1 MKRVVLRIGCG
12 AVCAALA
19 LTLGCGCALLPPAT
33 GVPGAASS
41 AVSVPTDD
49 SGKPLYDPAVL
60 NDSRLRVL
68 YCDSRSGSSTTILC
82 GSTPL
87 HQSTRSENVSLVED
101 SVTGTADYWL
111 RSWSDPTGRG
121 GRRTALY
128 DKTGTEV
135 MSFEGEQ
142 SATLQNGL
150 LVLQESRLIDGGYV
164 PESGYGTCQVID
176 LATGAALP
184 VPEGAYS
191 CTLCGDKLVF
201 SCYARPE
208 GLDDYD
214 WDTDYQQN
222 RWVVVQEKDGTPVYR
237 AEAASAYRLFYDSD
251 TLSDWVKLDVAT
263 GEETTDQILYNTQTG
278 EQYTGFL
285 QVYPGGL
292 ASFSTSDGRY
302 ELRDMT
308 TEDRGLISTF
318 DEQPSQYFPGYV
330 VTWHSGEGHGY
341 ELYDLE
347 TGAKTPLY
355 DVDATDNT
363 VAVYALDGST
373 ACIPLMAQMLADTTG
388 MDLEEARSSITVS
401 TTAYALENFGLYDTT
416 TRMLVVYEA
425 PDYVKEELQKA
436 NVELEQKP
444 IGVDALVFIV
454 NEDNPVQ
461 ALSQQQLR
469 DIYAGKITNWKD
481 VGGKDQEIVAFQR
494 GEDSGSQTLFKKLL
508 IQGGELMTPP
518 SELAP
523 AAMGEL
529 VDSIADYNNSAN
541 AIGFS
546 VYYYIDQM
554 YSKPGLRL
562 LAVDGVTP
570 SNDTLADGSYPLCND
585 FYAVI
590 HPDAAADSP
599 ERRLYDWLDTDAG
612 QDCIKKS
619 GYVAVGPQTT
629 VTIVD

>member
-12 AVCAALA
+12 AVCTALA

-49 SGKPLYDPAVL
+49 NGKPLYDPAVL

-87 HQSTRSENVSLVED
+87 HQSARSENVSLVED
-101 SVTGTADYWL
+101 SATGTADYWL

-191 CTLCGDKLVF
+191 CTVCGDKLVF

-214 WDTDYQQN
+214 WDTDYRQN
-222 RWVVVQEKDGTPVYR
+222 SWVVVQEKDGTPVYR
-237 AEAASAYRLFYDSD
+237 ADAASAYRLFYDSD
-251 TLSDWVKLDVAT
+251 TLSDWVVLDVTT
-263 GEETTDQILYNTQTG
+263 GEETTDRILYNVLTG
-278 EQYTGFL
+278 EQCTGFL

-308 TEDRGLISTF
+308 TEDRGLIAAF

-330 VTWHSGEGHGY
+330 VTWHSGEDHGY

-347 TGAKTPLY
+347 TGTKTPLY
-355 DVDATDNT
+355 DVNATDNT
-363 VAVYALDGST
+363 VAVYALDGSLRVYST
-373 ACIPLMAQMLADTTG
+373 DNGKLLTDTTVEPVEHQQRVRMSNCG
-388 MDLEEARSSITVS
+388 SGYVWLELQDNDRYE
-401 TTAYALENFGLYDTT
+401 TTAT
-416 TRMLVVYEA
+416 
-425 PDYVKEELQKA
+425 
-436 NVELEQKP
+436 
-444 IGVDALVFIV
+444 
-454 NEDNPVQ
+454 
-461 ALSQQQLR
+461 
-469 DIYAGKITNWKD
+469 
-481 VGGKDQEIVAFQR
+481 
-494 GEDSGSQTLFKKLL
+494 
-508 IQGGELMTPP
+508 
-518 SELAP
+518 
-523 AAMGEL
+523 
-529 VDSIADYNNSAN
+529 
-541 AIGFS
+541 
-546 VYYYIDQM
+546 
-554 YSKPGLRL
+554 
-562 LAVDGVTP
+562 
-570 SNDTLADGSYPLCND
+570 
-585 FYAVI
+585 
-590 HPDAAADSP
+590 
-599 ERRLYDWLDTDAG
+599 RLYGPQGLVSDLTALQGKYSYVNYLTTDPDGRPMFYGSRAAVGSAYGSVCDVLDTDGKVVLQGLSSCTGYYSNSLNALPDHVFAAQRG
-612 QDCIKKS
+612 FYVGWMDTS
-619 GYVAVGPQTT
+619 GNWLYCQSIFSSATADDVPSYGY
-629 VTIVD
+629 

>member
-12 AVCAALA
+12 AVCTALA

-49 SGKPLYDPAVL
+49 NGKPLYDPAVL

-87 HQSTRSENVSLVED
+87 HQSARSENVSLVED
-101 SVTGTADYWL
+101 SATGTADYWL

-191 CTLCGDKLVF
+191 CTVCGDKLVF

-214 WDTDYQQN
+214 WDTDYRQN
-222 RWVVVQEKDGTPVYR
+222 SWVVVQEKDGTPVYR
-237 AEAASAYRLFYDSD
+237 ADAASAYRLFYDSD
-251 TLSDWVKLDVAT
+251 TLSDWVVLDVTT
-263 GEETTDQILYNTQTG
+263 GEETTDRILYNVLTG
-278 EQYTGFL
+278 EQCTGFL

-308 TEDRGLISTF
+308 TEDRGLIAAF

-330 VTWHSGEGHGY
+330 VTWHSGEDHGY

-347 TGAKTPLY
+347 TGTKTPLY
-355 DVDATDNT
+355 DVNATDNT
-363 VAVYALDGST
+363 VAVYALDGSLRVYST
-373 ACIPLMAQMLADTTG
+373 DNGKLLTDTTV
-388 MDLEEARSSITVS
+388 EPVEHQQRV
-401 TTAYALENFGLYDTT
+401 
-416 TRMLVVYEA
+416 RM
-425 PDYVKEELQKA
+425 
-436 NVELEQKP
+436 
-444 IGVDALVFIV
+444 
-454 NEDNPVQ
+454 
-461 ALSQQQLR
+461 
-469 DIYAGKITNWKD
+469 
-481 VGGKDQEIVAFQR
+481 
-494 GEDSGSQTLFKKLL
+494 
-508 IQGGELMTPP
+508 
-518 SELAP
+518 
-523 AAMGEL
+523 
-529 VDSIADYNNSAN
+529 
-541 AIGFS
+541 
-546 VYYYIDQM
+546 
-554 YSKPGLRL
+554 
-562 LAVDGVTP
+562 
-570 SNDTLADGSYPLCND
+570 SNCG
-585 FYAVI
+585 
-590 HPDAAADSP
+590 
-599 ERRLYDWLDTDAG
+599 
-612 QDCIKKS
+612 S
-619 GYVAVGPQTT
+619 GYVWLKLQDNDRYETTATRLYGPQGLVSDLTALQGKYSYVNYLTTDPDGRPMFYGSRSAVGSAYGNVCDVLDADGKVVLQGLASCAGYYSNSLNALPDHVFAAQRGFYVGWMDTSGNWLYCQSIFSSAT
-629 VTIVD
+629 ADDEPSYGY

>member
-60 NDSRLRVL
+60 NDGRLRAL
-68 YCDSRSGSSTTILC
+68 YCSGRSGSSTTILC

-87 HQSTRSENVSLVED
+87 HQSARSENVSLVQD

-135 MSFEGEQ
+135 MTFEGEQ
-142 SATLQNGL
+142 NATLQNGL
-150 LVLQESRLIDGGYV
+150 LVLQESRLVDGGYV

-176 LATGAALP
+176 LSTGAALP

-237 AEAASAYRLFYDSD
+237 ADAASAYRLFYDSD
-251 TLSDWVKLDVAT
+251 TLSDWVELDVAT
-263 GEETTDQILYNTQTG
+263 GEGNTDQILYNVLTG
-278 EQYTGFL
+278 EQCTGFL

-292 ASFSTSDGRY
+292 ASFSTGDGRY

-308 TEDRGLISTF
+308 TEDRGLIATF

-330 VTWHSGEGHGY
+330 ITWHSGEDHGY

-355 DVDATDNT
+355 DVDATDST
-363 VAVYALDGST
+363 IAVYALDGSLRVYSKDNGKLLT
-373 ACIPLMAQMLADTTG
+373 DTTV
-388 MDLEEARSSITVS
+388 EPVEHQQRV
-401 TTAYALENFGLYDTT
+401 
-416 TRMLVVYEA
+416 RM
-425 PDYVKEELQKA
+425 
-436 NVELEQKP
+436 
-444 IGVDALVFIV
+444 
-454 NEDNPVQ
+454 
-461 ALSQQQLR
+461 
-469 DIYAGKITNWKD
+469 
-481 VGGKDQEIVAFQR
+481 
-494 GEDSGSQTLFKKLL
+494 
-508 IQGGELMTPP
+508 
-518 SELAP
+518 
-523 AAMGEL
+523 
-529 VDSIADYNNSAN
+529 
-541 AIGFS
+541 
-546 VYYYIDQM
+546 
-554 YSKPGLRL
+554 
-562 LAVDGVTP
+562 
-570 SNDTLADGSYPLCND
+570 SNCG
-585 FYAVI
+585 
-590 HPDAAADSP
+590 
-599 ERRLYDWLDTDAG
+599 
-612 QDCIKKS
+612 S
-619 GYVAVGPQTT
+619 GYVWLELQDNDRYETTATRLYGPQGLVSDLTALQGKYSYVNYLTT
-629 VTIVD
+629 DPDGRPMFYGSRDAAGSAYGNVCDVLDADGNVVLQGLSSCAGYYTNSLNALPDHVFAAQRGFYVGWMDTSGNWLYCQSIFSSASSCYGPSYCY

>member
-33 GVPGAASS
+33 GVPGAANS

-60 NDSRLRVL
+60 NDSHLRVL

-87 HQSTRSENVSLVED
+87 HQSARSENVSLVED
-101 SVTGTADYWL
+101 SATGTADYWL

-142 SATLQNGL
+142 NATLQNGL
-150 LVLQESRLIDGGYV
+150 LVLQESRLVDDGYV

-191 CTLCGDKLVF
+191 CTVCGDKLVF

-222 RWVVVQEKDGTPVYR
+222 SWVVVQEKDGTPVYR
-237 AEAASAYRLFYDSD
+237 ADAASAYRLFYDSD
-251 TLSDWVKLDVAT
+251 TLSDWVELDVTT
-263 GEETTDQILYNTQTG
+263 GEETTDQILYNVLTG
-278 EQYTGFL
+278 EQCTGFL
-285 QVYPGGL
+285 QVYPSGL
-292 ASFSTSDGRY
+292 ASFSTGDGRY

-308 TEDRGLISTF
+308 TEDRGLIAAF

-330 VTWHSGEGHGY
+330 VTWHSGEDHGY

-347 TGAKTPLY
+347 TGTKTPLY
-355 DVDATDNT
+355 DVNTTDNT
-363 VAVYALDGST
+363 IAVYALDGSLRVYSKDNGKLLT
-373 ACIPLMAQMLADTTG
+373 DTTV
-388 MDLEEARSSITVS
+388 EPVEHQQRV
-401 TTAYALENFGLYDTT
+401 
-416 TRMLVVYEA
+416 RM
-425 PDYVKEELQKA
+425 
-436 NVELEQKP
+436 
-444 IGVDALVFIV
+444 
-454 NEDNPVQ
+454 
-461 ALSQQQLR
+461 
-469 DIYAGKITNWKD
+469 
-481 VGGKDQEIVAFQR
+481 
-494 GEDSGSQTLFKKLL
+494 
-508 IQGGELMTPP
+508 
-518 SELAP
+518 
-523 AAMGEL
+523 
-529 VDSIADYNNSAN
+529 
-541 AIGFS
+541 
-546 VYYYIDQM
+546 
-554 YSKPGLRL
+554 
-562 LAVDGVTP
+562 
-570 SNDTLADGSYPLCND
+570 SNYG
-585 FYAVI
+585 
-590 HPDAAADSP
+590 
-599 ERRLYDWLDTDAG
+599 
-612 QDCIKKS
+612 S
-619 GYVAVGPQTT
+619 GYVWLKLQDNDRYETTATRLYGPQGLVSDLTALQGKYSYVNYLTTDPDGRPMFYGSRSAVGSAYGNVYDVLDADGKVVLQGLASCAGYYSNSLNALPDHVFAAQRGFYVGWMDTSGNWLYCQSIFSSAT
-629 VTIVD
+629 ADDEPSYGY

>member
-60 NDSRLRVL
+60 NDGRLRVL
-68 YCDSRSGSSTTILC
+68 YCDGRSGSSTTILC

-87 HQSTRSENVSLVED
+87 HQAARSENVSLVED
-101 SVTGTADYWL
+101 SATGIADYWL

-142 SATLQNGL
+142 NATLQNGL

-222 RWVVVQEKDGTPVYR
+222 SWVVVQEKDGTPVYR
-237 AEAASAYRLFYDSD
+237 ADAASAHRLFYDSD
-251 TLSDWVKLDVAT
+251 TLSDWVELDVTT
-263 GEETTDQILYNTQTG
+263 GEETTDRILYNVLTG
-278 EQYTGFL
+278 EQCTGFL

-292 ASFSTSDGRY
+292 ASFSTGDGRY

-308 TEDRGLISTF
+308 TEDRGLIAAF

-330 VTWHSGEGHGY
+330 VTWHSGEDHGY

-347 TGAKTPLY
+347 TGTKTPLY
-355 DVDATDNT
+355 DVNATDST
-363 VAVYALDGST
+363 VAVYALDGSLRVYST
-373 ACIPLMAQMLADTTG
+373 DNGKLLTDTTV
-388 MDLEEARSSITVS
+388 EPVEHQQRV
-401 TTAYALENFGLYDTT
+401 
-416 TRMLVVYEA
+416 RM
-425 PDYVKEELQKA
+425 
-436 NVELEQKP
+436 
-444 IGVDALVFIV
+444 
-454 NEDNPVQ
+454 
-461 ALSQQQLR
+461 
-469 DIYAGKITNWKD
+469 
-481 VGGKDQEIVAFQR
+481 
-494 GEDSGSQTLFKKLL
+494 
-508 IQGGELMTPP
+508 
-518 SELAP
+518 
-523 AAMGEL
+523 
-529 VDSIADYNNSAN
+529 
-541 AIGFS
+541 
-546 VYYYIDQM
+546 
-554 YSKPGLRL
+554 
-562 LAVDGVTP
+562 
-570 SNDTLADGSYPLCND
+570 SNCG
-585 FYAVI
+585 
-590 HPDAAADSP
+590 
-599 ERRLYDWLDTDAG
+599 
-612 QDCIKKS
+612 S
-619 GYVAVGPQTT
+619 GYVWLKLQDNDRYETTATRLYGPQGLVSDLTALQGKYSYVNYLTTDPDGRPMFYGSRSAVGSAYGNVYDVLDADGKVVLQGLASCAGYYSNSLNALPDHVFAAQRGFYVGWMDTSGNWLYCQSIFSSAT
-629 VTIVD
+629 ADDEPSYGY

>member
-12 AVCAALA
+12 AVCTALA

-49 SGKPLYDPAVL
+49 NGKPLYDPAVL

-87 HQSTRSENVSLVED
+87 HQSARSENVSLVED
-101 SVTGTADYWL
+101 SATGTANYWL

-222 RWVVVQEKDGTPVYR
+222 SWVVMQEKDGTPVYR
-237 AEAASAYRLFYDSD
+237 ADAASAYRLFYDSD
-251 TLSDWVKLDVAT
+251 TLSDWVVLDVTT
-263 GEETTDQILYNTQTG
+263 GEETTDRILYNVLTG
-278 EQYTGFL
+278 EQCTGFL

-308 TEDRGLISTF
+308 TEDRGLIAAF

-330 VTWHSGEGHGY
+330 VTWHSGEDHGY

-347 TGAKTPLY
+347 TGTKTPLY
-355 DVDATDNT
+355 DVNATDNT
-363 VAVYALDGST
+363 VAVYALDGSLRVYST
-373 ACIPLMAQMLADTTG
+373 DNGKLLTDTTVEPVEHQQRVRMSNCG
-388 MDLEEARSSITVS
+388 NGYVWLKLQDNDRYE
-401 TTAYALENFGLYDTT
+401 TTATRLYGPQGLVSDLTALQGKYSYVNYLTTDPDGRPMFYGSRAAAGSAYGNVCDVLDADGKVVLHGLSSCTGYYSNS
-416 TRMLVVYEA
+416 LNA
-425 PDYVKEELQKA
+425 LPDH
-436 NVELEQKP
+436 
-444 IGVDALVFIV
+444 VF
-454 NEDNPVQ
+454 
-461 ALSQQQLR
+461 A
-469 DIYAGKITNWKD
+469 A
-481 VGGKDQEIVAFQR
+481 QR
-494 GEDSGSQTLFKKLL
+494 GFYVGWMDTSGNWLYCQSIFSSATADDV
-508 IQGGELMTPP
+508 P
-518 SELAP
+518 S
-523 AAMGEL
+523 
-529 VDSIADYNNSAN
+529 Y
-541 AIGFS
+541 
-546 VYYYIDQM
+546 
-554 YSKPGLRL
+554 
-562 LAVDGVTP
+562 
-570 SNDTLADGSYPLCND
+570 
-585 FYAVI
+585 
-590 HPDAAADSP
+590 
-599 ERRLYDWLDTDAG
+599 
-612 QDCIKKS
+612 
-619 GYVAVGPQTT
+619 GY
-629 VTIVD
+629 

>member
-60 NDSRLRVL
+60 NDGRLRVL
-68 YCDSRSGSSTTILC
+68 YCYDRAGSSTTILC

-87 HQSTRSENVSLVED
+87 HQAARSENVSLVED
-101 SVTGTADYWL
+101 SATGIADHWL

-142 SATLQNGL
+142 NATLQNGL

-191 CTLCGDKLVF
+191 CTVCGDKLVF

-222 RWVVVQEKDGTPVYR
+222 SWVVVQEKDGTPVYR
-237 AEAASAYRLFYDSD
+237 ADAASAYRLFYNSD
-251 TLSDWVKLDVAT
+251 TLSDWVELDVAT
-263 GEETTDQILYNTQTG
+263 GEETTDRILYNVLTG
-278 EQYTGFL
+278 EQCTGFL

-292 ASFSTSDGRY
+292 ASFSTGDGRY

-308 TEDRGLISTF
+308 TEDRGLIAAF

-330 VTWHSGEGHGY
+330 VTWHSGEDHGY

-347 TGAKTPLY
+347 TGTKTPLY
-355 DVDATDNT
+355 DVNTTDNT
-363 VAVYALDGST
+363 IAVYALDGSLRVYSKDNGKLLT
-373 ACIPLMAQMLADTTG
+373 DTTV
-388 MDLEEARSSITVS
+388 EPVEHQQRV
-401 TTAYALENFGLYDTT
+401 
-416 TRMLVVYEA
+416 RM
-425 PDYVKEELQKA
+425 
-436 NVELEQKP
+436 
-444 IGVDALVFIV
+444 
-454 NEDNPVQ
+454 
-461 ALSQQQLR
+461 
-469 DIYAGKITNWKD
+469 
-481 VGGKDQEIVAFQR
+481 
-494 GEDSGSQTLFKKLL
+494 
-508 IQGGELMTPP
+508 
-518 SELAP
+518 
-523 AAMGEL
+523 
-529 VDSIADYNNSAN
+529 
-541 AIGFS
+541 
-546 VYYYIDQM
+546 
-554 YSKPGLRL
+554 
-562 LAVDGVTP
+562 
-570 SNDTLADGSYPLCND
+570 SNYG
-585 FYAVI
+585 
-590 HPDAAADSP
+590 
-599 ERRLYDWLDTDAG
+599 
-612 QDCIKKS
+612 S
-619 GYVAVGPQTT
+619 GYVWLKLQDNDRYETTATRLYGPQGLVSDLTALQGKYSYVNYLTTDPDGRPMFYGSRSAVGSAYGNVYDVLDADGKVVLQGLASCAGYYSNSLNALPDHVFAAQRGFYVGWMDTSGNWLYCQSIFSSAT
-629 VTIVD
+629 ADDEPSYGY

>member
-60 NDSRLRVL
+60 NDDRLRVL
-68 YCDSRSGSSTTILC
+68 YCYDRAGSSTTILC

-87 HQSTRSENVSLVED
+87 HQAARSENVSLVED
-101 SVTGTADYWL
+101 SATGIADYWL

-142 SATLQNGL
+142 NATLQNGL
-150 LVLQESRLIDGGYV
+150 LVLQESRLVDGGYV

-201 SCYARPE
+201 SCYVRPE

-222 RWVVVQEKDGTPVYR
+222 SWVVVQEKDGTPVYR
-237 AEAASAYRLFYDSD
+237 ADAASAYRLFYDSD
-251 TLSDWVKLDVAT
+251 TLSDWVELDVAT
-263 GEETTDQILYNTQTG
+263 GEETTDQILYNVLTG
-278 EQYTGFL
+278 EQCTGFL

-292 ASFSTSDGRY
+292 ASFSTGDGRY

-308 TEDRGLISTF
+308 TEDRGLIAAF

-330 VTWHSGEGHGY
+330 VTWHSGEDHGY

-355 DVDATDNT
+355 DVDATDST
-363 VAVYALDGST
+363 IAVYALDGSLRVYSKDNGKLLT
-373 ACIPLMAQMLADTTG
+373 DTTVEPVEHQQRVRMSNCG
-388 MDLEEARSSITVS
+388 SGYVWLELQDNDRYE
-401 TTAYALENFGLYDTT
+401 TTATRLYGPQGLVSDLTALQGKYSYVNYLTTDPDGRPMFYGSRSAVGSAYGNVCDVLDADGKVVLQGLASCAGYYSNS
-416 TRMLVVYEA
+416 LNA
-425 PDYVKEELQKA
+425 LPDH
-436 NVELEQKP
+436 
-444 IGVDALVFIV
+444 VF
-454 NEDNPVQ
+454 
-461 ALSQQQLR
+461 A
-469 DIYAGKITNWKD
+469 A
-481 VGGKDQEIVAFQR
+481 QR
-494 GEDSGSQTLFKKLL
+494 GFYVGWMDTSGNWLYCQ
-508 IQGGELMTPP
+508 
-518 SELAP
+518 
-523 AAMGEL
+523 
-529 VDSIADYNNSAN
+529 SI
-541 AIGFS
+541 FS
-546 VYYYIDQM
+546 
-554 YSKPGLRL
+554 S
-562 LAVDGVTP
+562 
-570 SNDTLADGSYPLCND
+570 
-585 FYAVI
+585 
-590 HPDAAADSP
+590 AAADDEPS
-599 ERRLYDWLDTDAG
+599 Y
-612 QDCIKKS
+612 
-619 GYVAVGPQTT
+619 GY
-629 VTIVD
+629 

>member
-1 MKRVVLRIGCG
+1 M
-12 AVCAALA
+12 
-19 LTLGCGCALLPPAT
+19 
-33 GVPGAASS
+33 PGAASS

-68 YCDSRSGSSTTILC
+68 YCDGRSGSSSTILC

-101 SVTGTADYWL
+101 SATGTADYWL

-150 LVLQESRLIDGGYV
+150 LVLQESRLVDGGYV

-222 RWVVVQEKDGTPVYR
+222 SWVVVQEKDGTTVYR
-237 AEAASAYRLFYDSD
+237 ADAASAYRLFYDSD
-251 TLSDWVKLDVAT
+251 TLSDWVELDIAT

-292 ASFSTSDGRY
+292 ASFSTGNGRY

-330 VTWHSGEGHGY
+330 VTWHSGEDHGY

-363 VAVYALDGST
+363 VAVYALDGSLRVYSKDNGKLLT
-373 ACIPLMAQMLADTTG
+373 DTTVEPVEHQQRVRMSNCG
-388 MDLEEARSSITVS
+388 TGYVWLELQDNDRYE
-401 TTAYALENFGLYDTT
+401 TTATRLYGPQGLVSDLTALQGKYSYVNYLTTDPDGRPMFCGSRAAAGSAYGNVCDVLDADGKVVLQGLASCAGYYSNS
-416 TRMLVVYEA
+416 LNA
-425 PDYVKEELQKA
+425 LPDH
-436 NVELEQKP
+436 
-444 IGVDALVFIV
+444 VF
-454 NEDNPVQ
+454 
-461 ALSQQQLR
+461 A
-469 DIYAGKITNWKD
+469 A
-481 VGGKDQEIVAFQR
+481 QR
-494 GEDSGSQTLFKKLL
+494 GFYVGWMDTSGNWLYCQSIFSSATADD
-508 IQGGELMTPP
+508 EP
-518 SELAP
+518 S
-523 AAMGEL
+523 
-529 VDSIADYNNSAN
+529 Y
-541 AIGFS
+541 
-546 VYYYIDQM
+546 
-554 YSKPGLRL
+554 
-562 LAVDGVTP
+562 
-570 SNDTLADGSYPLCND
+570 
-585 FYAVI
+585 
-590 HPDAAADSP
+590 
-599 ERRLYDWLDTDAG
+599 
-612 QDCIKKS
+612 
-619 GYVAVGPQTT
+619 GY
-629 VTIVD
+629 

>member
-60 NDSRLRVL
+60 NDDRLRVL
-68 YCDSRSGSSTTILC
+68 YCYDRAGSSTTILC

-87 HQSTRSENVSLVED
+87 HQSARSENVSLVED
-101 SVTGTADYWL
+101 SATGTADYWL

-222 RWVVVQEKDGTPVYR
+222 SWVVVQEKDGTPVYR
-237 AEAASAYRLFYDSD
+237 ADAASAHRLFYDSD
-251 TLSDWVKLDVAT
+251 TLSDWVELDVTT
-263 GEETTDQILYNTQTG
+263 GEETTDRILYNVLTG
-278 EQYTGFL
+278 EQCTGFL

-292 ASFSTSDGRY
+292 ASFSTGDGRY

-308 TEDRGLISTF
+308 TEDRGLIAAF

-330 VTWHSGEGHGY
+330 VTWHSGEDHGY

-347 TGAKTPLY
+347 TGTKTPLY
-355 DVDATDNT
+355 DVNTTDNT
-363 VAVYALDGST
+363 IAVYALDGSLRVYSKDNGKLLT
-373 ACIPLMAQMLADTTG
+373 DTTV
-388 MDLEEARSSITVS
+388 EPVEHQQRV
-401 TTAYALENFGLYDTT
+401 
-416 TRMLVVYEA
+416 RM
-425 PDYVKEELQKA
+425 
-436 NVELEQKP
+436 
-444 IGVDALVFIV
+444 
-454 NEDNPVQ
+454 
-461 ALSQQQLR
+461 
-469 DIYAGKITNWKD
+469 
-481 VGGKDQEIVAFQR
+481 
-494 GEDSGSQTLFKKLL
+494 
-508 IQGGELMTPP
+508 
-518 SELAP
+518 
-523 AAMGEL
+523 
-529 VDSIADYNNSAN
+529 
-541 AIGFS
+541 
-546 VYYYIDQM
+546 
-554 YSKPGLRL
+554 
-562 LAVDGVTP
+562 
-570 SNDTLADGSYPLCND
+570 SNCG
-585 FYAVI
+585 
-590 HPDAAADSP
+590 
-599 ERRLYDWLDTDAG
+599 
-612 QDCIKKS
+612 S
-619 GYVAVGPQTT
+619 GYVWLKLQDNDRYETTATRLYGPQGLVSDLTALQGKYSYVNYLTTDPDGRPMFYGSRSAVGSAYGNVCDVLDADGKVVLQGLASCAGYYSNSLNALPDHVFAAQRGFYVGWMDTSGNWLYCQSIFSSAT
-629 VTIVD
+629 ADDEPSYGY

>member
-12 AVCAALA
+12 AVCTALA

-49 SGKPLYDPAVL
+49 SGNPLYDPAVL

-68 YCDSRSGSSTTILC
+68 YCDGRFGSSTTILC

-87 HQSTRSENVSLVED
+87 HQSARSENVSLVED
-101 SVTGTADYWL
+101 SATGTADYWL

-208 GLDDYD
+208 RLDDYD

-222 RWVVVQEKDGTPVYR
+222 SWVVVQEKDGTPVYR

-251 TLSDWVKLDVAT
+251 TLSDWVELDVAT
-263 GEETTDQILYNTQTG
+263 GEETTDQILYNVLTG
-278 EQYTGFL
+278 EQCTGFL

-308 TEDRGLISTF
+308 TEDRGLIATF
-318 DEQPSQYFPGYV
+318 DAQPSQYFPGYV
-330 VTWHSGEGHGY
+330 VTWHSGEDHGY
-341 ELYDLE
+341 DLYDLE

-363 VAVYALDGST
+363 VAVYALDGSLRVYSKDNGKLLT
-373 ACIPLMAQMLADTTG
+373 DTTVEPVEHQQRVRMSNCG
-388 MDLEEARSSITVS
+388 TGYVWLELQDNDRYE
-401 TTAYALENFGLYDTT
+401 TTATRLYGPQGLVSDLTALQGKYSYVNYLTTDPDGRPMFCGSRAAAGSAYGNVYDVLDADGKVVLQGLSSCTGYYSNS
-416 TRMLVVYEA
+416 LNA
-425 PDYVKEELQKA
+425 LPDH
-436 NVELEQKP
+436 
-444 IGVDALVFIV
+444 VF
-454 NEDNPVQ
+454 
-461 ALSQQQLR
+461 A
-469 DIYAGKITNWKD
+469 A
-481 VGGKDQEIVAFQR
+481 QR
-494 GEDSGSQTLFKKLL
+494 GFYVGWMDTSGNWLYCQSIFSSATADDV
-508 IQGGELMTPP
+508 P
-518 SELAP
+518 S
-523 AAMGEL
+523 
-529 VDSIADYNNSAN
+529 YC
-541 AIGFS
+541 
-546 VYYYIDQM
+546 Y
-554 YSKPGLRL
+554 
-562 LAVDGVTP
+562 
-570 SNDTLADGSYPLCND
+570 
-585 FYAVI
+585 
-590 HPDAAADSP
+590 
-599 ERRLYDWLDTDAG
+599 
-612 QDCIKKS
+612 
-619 GYVAVGPQTT
+619 
-629 VTIVD
+629 

>member
-60 NDSRLRVL
+60 NDGRLRVL
-68 YCDSRSGSSTTILC
+68 YCDGRSGSSTTILC

-87 HQSTRSENVSLVED
+87 HQSARSENVSLVED
-101 SVTGTADYWL
+101 SATGTADYWL

-142 SATLQNGL
+142 NATLQNGL
-150 LVLQESRLIDGGYV
+150 LVLLESRLIDGGYV

-222 RWVVVQEKDGTPVYR
+222 SWVVVQEKDGTPVYR
-237 AEAASAYRLFYDSD
+237 ADAASAYRLFYDSD
-251 TLSDWVKLDVAT
+251 TLSDWVELDVTT

-285 QVYPGGL
+285 QVYPSGL
-292 ASFSTSDGRY
+292 ASFSSGNGRY

-308 TEDRGLISTF
+308 TEDRGLIAAF

-330 VTWHSGEGHGY
+330 VTWHSGEDHGY

-355 DVDATDNT
+355 DVNATDNT
-363 VAVYALDGST
+363 IAVYAQDGSLRVYSKDNGKLLT
-373 ACIPLMAQMLADTTG
+373 DTTVEPVEHQQRVRMSNCG
-388 MDLEEARSSITVS
+388 SGYVWLELQDNDRYE
-401 TTAYALENFGLYDTT
+401 TTATRLYGPQGLVSDLTALQGKYSYVDYLTTDPDGRPMFCGSRAAAGSAYGSVYDVLDADGKVVLQGLASCAGYYSNS
-416 TRMLVVYEA
+416 LNA
-425 PDYVKEELQKA
+425 LPDH
-436 NVELEQKP
+436 
-444 IGVDALVFIV
+444 VF
-454 NEDNPVQ
+454 
-461 ALSQQQLR
+461 A
-469 DIYAGKITNWKD
+469 A
-481 VGGKDQEIVAFQR
+481 QR
-494 GEDSGSQTLFKKLL
+494 GFYVGWMDTSGNWLYCQ
-508 IQGGELMTPP
+508 
-518 SELAP
+518 
-523 AAMGEL
+523 
-529 VDSIADYNNSAN
+529 SI
-541 AIGFS
+541 FS
-546 VYYYIDQM
+546 
-554 YSKPGLRL
+554 S
-562 LAVDGVTP
+562 
-570 SNDTLADGSYPLCND
+570 
-585 FYAVI
+585 
-590 HPDAAADSP
+590 AAADDEPS
-599 ERRLYDWLDTDAG
+599 Y
-612 QDCIKKS
+612 
-619 GYVAVGPQTT
+619 GY
-629 VTIVD
+629 

>member
-60 NDSRLRVL
+60 NDGRLRAL

-87 HQSTRSENVSLVED
+87 HQSARSENVSLVQD
-101 SVTGTADYWL
+101 SATGIADYWL

-135 MSFEGEQ
+135 LSFDGEQ

-222 RWVVVQEKDGTPVYR
+222 SWVVVQEKDGTAVYR
-237 AEAASAYRLFYDSD
+237 ADAASAYRLFYDSD
-251 TLSDWVKLDVAT
+251 ILSDWVELDIAT
-263 GEETTDQILYNTQTG
+263 EEETTDRILYNVLTG
-278 EQYTGFL
+278 EQCTGFL
-285 QVYPGGL
+285 QVYQGGL
-292 ASFSTSDGRY
+292 ASFSTGDGRY

-308 TEDRGLISTF
+308 TEDRGLIATF

-330 VTWHSGEGHGY
+330 ITWHSGEDHGY

-347 TGAKTPLY
+347 TGTKTPLY
-355 DVDATDNT
+355 DVDASDSTI
-363 VAVYALDGST
+363 AVYAQDGSLRVYSKDNGKLLT
-373 ACIPLMAQMLADTTG
+373 DTTV
-388 MDLEEARSSITVS
+388 EPVEHQQRV
-401 TTAYALENFGLYDTT
+401 
-416 TRMLVVYEA
+416 RM
-425 PDYVKEELQKA
+425 
-436 NVELEQKP
+436 
-444 IGVDALVFIV
+444 
-454 NEDNPVQ
+454 
-461 ALSQQQLR
+461 
-469 DIYAGKITNWKD
+469 
-481 VGGKDQEIVAFQR
+481 
-494 GEDSGSQTLFKKLL
+494 
-508 IQGGELMTPP
+508 
-518 SELAP
+518 
-523 AAMGEL
+523 
-529 VDSIADYNNSAN
+529 
-541 AIGFS
+541 
-546 VYYYIDQM
+546 
-554 YSKPGLRL
+554 
-562 LAVDGVTP
+562 
-570 SNDTLADGSYPLCND
+570 SNCG
-585 FYAVI
+585 
-590 HPDAAADSP
+590 
-599 ERRLYDWLDTDAG
+599 
-612 QDCIKKS
+612 S
-619 GYVAVGPQTT
+619 GYVWLELQDNDRYETTATRLYGPQGLVSDLTALQGKYSYVDYLTT
-629 VTIVD
+629 DPDGRPMFCGSRAAAGSAYGSVYDVLDADGKVVLQGLASCAGYYSNSLNALPDHVFAAQRGFYVGWMDTSGNWLYCQSIFSSATADDEPSYGY

>member
-12 AVCAALA
+12 AVCTALA

-49 SGKPLYDPAVL
+49 NGKPLYDPAVL

-87 HQSTRSENVSLVED
+87 HQSARSENVSLVED
-101 SVTGTADYWL
+101 SATGTADYWL

-191 CTLCGDKLVF
+191 CTVCGDKLVF

-214 WDTDYQQN
+214 WDTDYRQN
-222 RWVVVQEKDGTPVYR
+222 SWVVVQEKDGTPVYR
-237 AEAASAYRLFYDSD
+237 ADAASAYRLFYDSD
-251 TLSDWVKLDVAT
+251 TLSDWVVLDVTT
-263 GEETTDQILYNTQTG
+263 GEETTDRILYNVLTG
-278 EQYTGFL
+278 EQCTGFL

-308 TEDRGLISTF
+308 TEDRGLIAAF

-330 VTWHSGEGHGY
+330 VTWHSGEDHGY

-347 TGAKTPLY
+347 TGTKTPLY
-355 DVDATDNT
+355 DVNATDNT
-363 VAVYALDGST
+363 IAVYALDGSLRVYSKDNGKLLT
-373 ACIPLMAQMLADTTG
+373 DTTV
-388 MDLEEARSSITVS
+388 EPVEHQQRV
-401 TTAYALENFGLYDTT
+401 
-416 TRMLVVYEA
+416 RM
-425 PDYVKEELQKA
+425 
-436 NVELEQKP
+436 
-444 IGVDALVFIV
+444 
-454 NEDNPVQ
+454 
-461 ALSQQQLR
+461 
-469 DIYAGKITNWKD
+469 
-481 VGGKDQEIVAFQR
+481 
-494 GEDSGSQTLFKKLL
+494 
-508 IQGGELMTPP
+508 
-518 SELAP
+518 
-523 AAMGEL
+523 
-529 VDSIADYNNSAN
+529 
-541 AIGFS
+541 
-546 VYYYIDQM
+546 
-554 YSKPGLRL
+554 
-562 LAVDGVTP
+562 
-570 SNDTLADGSYPLCND
+570 SNYG
-585 FYAVI
+585 
-590 HPDAAADSP
+590 
-599 ERRLYDWLDTDAG
+599 
-612 QDCIKKS
+612 S
-619 GYVAVGPQTT
+619 GYVWLKLQDNDRYETTATRLYGPQGLVSDLTALQGKYSYVNYLTTDPDGRPMFYGSRSAVGSAYGNVYDVLDADGKVVLQGLASCAGYYSNSLNALPDHVFAAQRGFYVGWMDTSGNWLYCQSIFSSAT
-629 VTIVD
+629 ADDEPSYGY

>member
-12 AVCAALA
+12 AVCTALA

-49 SGKPLYDPAVL
+49 NGKPLYDPAVL
-60 NDSRLRVL
+60 NDGRLRVL
-68 YCDSRSGSSTTILC
+68 YYYGRSGSSTTILC

-87 HQSTRSENVSLVED
+87 HQSARSENVSLVED
-101 SVTGTADYWL
+101 SATGTADYWL

-222 RWVVVQEKDGTPVYR
+222 SWVVMQEKDGTPVYR
-237 AEAASAYRLFYDSD
+237 ADAASAYRLFYDSD
-251 TLSDWVKLDVAT
+251 TLSDWVVLDVTT
-263 GEETTDQILYNTQTG
+263 GEETTDRILYNVLTG
-278 EQYTGFL
+278 EQCTGFL

-308 TEDRGLISTF
+308 TEDRGLIAAF

-330 VTWHSGEGHGY
+330 VTWHSGEDHGY

-347 TGAKTPLY
+347 TGTKTPLY
-355 DVDATDNT
+355 DVNATDNT
-363 VAVYALDGST
+363 VAVYALDGSLRVYST
-373 ACIPLMAQMLADTTG
+373 DNGKLLTNTTVEPVEHQQRVRMSNCG
-388 MDLEEARSSITVS
+388 NGYVWLKLQDNDRYE
-401 TTAYALENFGLYDTT
+401 TTATRLYGPQGLVSDLTALQGKYSYVNYLTTDPDGRPMFYGSRAAAGSAYGNVCDVLDADGKVVLHGLSSCTGYYSNS
-416 TRMLVVYEA
+416 LNA
-425 PDYVKEELQKA
+425 LPDH
-436 NVELEQKP
+436 
-444 IGVDALVFIV
+444 VF
-454 NEDNPVQ
+454 
-461 ALSQQQLR
+461 A
-469 DIYAGKITNWKD
+469 A
-481 VGGKDQEIVAFQR
+481 QR
-494 GEDSGSQTLFKKLL
+494 GFYVGWMDTSGNWLYCQSIFSSATADDV
-508 IQGGELMTPP
+508 P
-518 SELAP
+518 S
-523 AAMGEL
+523 
-529 VDSIADYNNSAN
+529 Y
-541 AIGFS
+541 
-546 VYYYIDQM
+546 
-554 YSKPGLRL
+554 
-562 LAVDGVTP
+562 
-570 SNDTLADGSYPLCND
+570 
-585 FYAVI
+585 
-590 HPDAAADSP
+590 
-599 ERRLYDWLDTDAG
+599 
-612 QDCIKKS
+612 
-619 GYVAVGPQTT
+619 GY
-629 VTIVD
+629 

>member
-60 NDSRLRVL
+60 NDDRLRVL
-68 YCDSRSGSSTTILC
+68 YCYDRAGSSTTILC

-87 HQSTRSENVSLVED
+87 HQAARSENVSLVED
-101 SVTGTADYWL
+101 SATGIADYWL
-111 RSWSDPTGRG
+111 RSWSDPTGQG

-142 SATLQNGL
+142 NATLQNGL

-222 RWVVVQEKDGTPVYR
+222 SWVVVQEKDGTPVYR
-237 AEAASAYRLFYDSD
+237 AGAASAYRLFYNSD
-251 TLSDWVKLDVAT
+251 TLSDWVELDVAT
-263 GEETTDQILYNTQTG
+263 GEETTDRILYNVLTG
-278 EQYTGFL
+278 EQCTGFL

-292 ASFSTSDGRY
+292 ASFSTGDGRY

-308 TEDRGLISTF
+308 TEDRGLIAAF

-330 VTWHSGEGHGY
+330 VTWHSGEDHGY

-347 TGAKTPLY
+347 TGTKTPLY
-355 DVDATDNT
+355 DVNTTDNT
-363 VAVYALDGST
+363 IAVYALDGSLRVYSKDNGKLLT
-373 ACIPLMAQMLADTTG
+373 DTTV
-388 MDLEEARSSITVS
+388 EPVEHQQRV
-401 TTAYALENFGLYDTT
+401 
-416 TRMLVVYEA
+416 RM
-425 PDYVKEELQKA
+425 
-436 NVELEQKP
+436 
-444 IGVDALVFIV
+444 
-454 NEDNPVQ
+454 
-461 ALSQQQLR
+461 
-469 DIYAGKITNWKD
+469 
-481 VGGKDQEIVAFQR
+481 
-494 GEDSGSQTLFKKLL
+494 
-508 IQGGELMTPP
+508 
-518 SELAP
+518 
-523 AAMGEL
+523 
-529 VDSIADYNNSAN
+529 
-541 AIGFS
+541 
-546 VYYYIDQM
+546 
-554 YSKPGLRL
+554 
-562 LAVDGVTP
+562 
-570 SNDTLADGSYPLCND
+570 SNYG
-585 FYAVI
+585 
-590 HPDAAADSP
+590 
-599 ERRLYDWLDTDAG
+599 
-612 QDCIKKS
+612 S
-619 GYVAVGPQTT
+619 GYVWLKLQDNDRYETTATRLYGPQGLVSDLTALQGKYSYVNYLTT
-629 VTIVD
+629 DPDGRPMFYGSRDAAGSAYGNVCDVLDADGKVVLQGLASCAGYYSNSLNALPDHVFAAQRGFYVGWMDTSGNWLYCQSIFSSATADDEPSYGY

>member
-12 AVCAALA
+12 AVCTALA

-49 SGKPLYDPAVL
+49 NGKPLYDPAVL

-101 SVTGTADYWL
+101 SATGTADYWL
-111 RSWSDPTGRG
+111 LSWSDPTGRG

-135 MSFEGEQ
+135 MAFEGEQ

-150 LVLQESRLIDGGYV
+150 LVLQESRLVDGGYV

-191 CTLCGDKLVF
+191 CTVYGDKLVF

-222 RWVVVQEKDGTPVYR
+222 SWVVVQEKDGTPVYR
-237 AEAASAYRLFYDSD
+237 ADAASAYRLFYDSD
-251 TLSDWVKLDVAT
+251 TLSDWVELYVAT
-263 GEETTDQILYNTQTG
+263 GEETTDQILYNVLTG
-278 EQYTGFL
+278 EQCTGFL

-292 ASFSTSDGRY
+292 ASFSTGDGRY

-308 TEDRGLISTF
+308 TEDRGLIAAF

-330 VTWHSGEGHGY
+330 VTWHSGEDHGY

-347 TGAKTPLY
+347 TGTKTPLY
-355 DVDATDNT
+355 DVNTTDNT
-363 VAVYALDGST
+363 IAVYALDGSLRVYSKDNGKLLT
-373 ACIPLMAQMLADTTG
+373 DTTV
-388 MDLEEARSSITVS
+388 EPVEHQQRV
-401 TTAYALENFGLYDTT
+401 
-416 TRMLVVYEA
+416 RM
-425 PDYVKEELQKA
+425 
-436 NVELEQKP
+436 
-444 IGVDALVFIV
+444 
-454 NEDNPVQ
+454 
-461 ALSQQQLR
+461 
-469 DIYAGKITNWKD
+469 
-481 VGGKDQEIVAFQR
+481 
-494 GEDSGSQTLFKKLL
+494 
-508 IQGGELMTPP
+508 
-518 SELAP
+518 
-523 AAMGEL
+523 
-529 VDSIADYNNSAN
+529 
-541 AIGFS
+541 
-546 VYYYIDQM
+546 
-554 YSKPGLRL
+554 
-562 LAVDGVTP
+562 
-570 SNDTLADGSYPLCND
+570 SNCG
-585 FYAVI
+585 
-590 HPDAAADSP
+590 
-599 ERRLYDWLDTDAG
+599 
-612 QDCIKKS
+612 S
-619 GYVAVGPQTT
+619 GYVWLKLQDNDRYETTATRLYGPQGLVSDLTALQGKYSYVNYLTTDPDGRPMFYGSRSAVGSAYGNVCDVLDADGKVVLQGLASCAGYYSNSLNALPDHVFAAQRGFYVGWMDTSGNWLYCQSIFSSAT
-629 VTIVD
+629 ADDEPSYGY

>member
-12 AVCAALA
+12 AVCTALA

-49 SGKPLYDPAVL
+49 NGKPLYDPAVL

-87 HQSTRSENVSLVED
+87 HQSARSENVSLVED
-101 SVTGTADYWL
+101 SATGTADYWL

-191 CTLCGDKLVF
+191 CTVCGDKLVF

-214 WDTDYQQN
+214 WDTDYRQN
-222 RWVVVQEKDGTPVYR
+222 SWVVVQEKDGTPVYR
-237 AEAASAYRLFYDSD
+237 ADAASAYRLFYDSD
-251 TLSDWVKLDVAT
+251 TLSDWVVLDVTT
-263 GEETTDQILYNTQTG
+263 GEETTDRILYNVLTG
-278 EQYTGFL
+278 EQCTGFL

-302 ELRDMT
+302 ELRDMS
-308 TEDRGLISTF
+308 TEDRGLIAAF

-330 VTWHSGEGHGY
+330 VTWHSGEDHGY

-347 TGAKTPLY
+347 TGTKTPLY
-355 DVDATDNT
+355 DVNATDNT
-363 VAVYALDGST
+363 VAVYALDGSLRVYST
-373 ACIPLMAQMLADTTG
+373 DNGKLLTDTTV
-388 MDLEEARSSITVS
+388 EPVEHQQRV
-401 TTAYALENFGLYDTT
+401 
-416 TRMLVVYEA
+416 RM
-425 PDYVKEELQKA
+425 
-436 NVELEQKP
+436 
-444 IGVDALVFIV
+444 
-454 NEDNPVQ
+454 
-461 ALSQQQLR
+461 
-469 DIYAGKITNWKD
+469 
-481 VGGKDQEIVAFQR
+481 
-494 GEDSGSQTLFKKLL
+494 
-508 IQGGELMTPP
+508 
-518 SELAP
+518 
-523 AAMGEL
+523 
-529 VDSIADYNNSAN
+529 
-541 AIGFS
+541 
-546 VYYYIDQM
+546 
-554 YSKPGLRL
+554 
-562 LAVDGVTP
+562 
-570 SNDTLADGSYPLCND
+570 SNYG
-585 FYAVI
+585 
-590 HPDAAADSP
+590 
-599 ERRLYDWLDTDAG
+599 
-612 QDCIKKS
+612 S
-619 GYVAVGPQTT
+619 GYVWLKLQDNDRYETTATRLYGPQGLVSDLTALQGKYSYVNYLTTDPDGRPMFYGSRSAVGSAYGNVCDVLDADGKVVLQGLASCAGYYSNSLNALPDHVFAAQRGFYVGWMDTSGNWLYCQSIFSSAT
-629 VTIVD
+629 ADDEPSYGY

>member
-60 NDSRLRVL
+60 NDDRLRVL
-68 YCDSRSGSSTTILC
+68 YCYDRAGSSTTILC

-87 HQSTRSENVSLVED
+87 HQAARSENVSLVED
-101 SVTGTADYWL
+101 SATGIADYWL

-142 SATLQNGL
+142 NATLQNGL
-150 LVLQESRLIDGGYV
+150 LVLQESRLVDGGYV

-214 WDTDYQQN
+214 WDMDYQQN
-222 RWVVVQEKDGTPVYR
+222 RWVVVQEKDSTPVYR
-237 AEAASAYRLFYDSD
+237 ADAASAYRLFYDSD
-251 TLSDWVKLDVAT
+251 TLSDWVELDVAT
-263 GEETTDQILYNTQTG
+263 GAETTDQILYNTQTG
-278 EQYTGFL
+278 EQCTGFL
-285 QVYPGGL
+285 QVYQGGL
-292 ASFSTSDGRY
+292 ASFSTGDGRY

-308 TEDRGLISTF
+308 TEDRGLIATF

-330 VTWHSGEGHGY
+330 ITWHSGEDHGY

-347 TGAKTPLY
+347 TGTKTPLY

-363 VAVYALDGST
+363 IAVYALDGSLRVYSKDNGKLLT
-373 ACIPLMAQMLADTTG
+373 DTTVEPVEHQQRVRMSNCG
-388 MDLEEARSSITVS
+388 TGYVWLELQDNDRYE
-401 TTAYALENFGLYDTT
+401 TTATRLYGPQGLVSDLTALQGKYSYVNYLTTDPDGRPMFYGSRAAAGSAYGNVYDVLDADGKVVLQGLASCTGYYSNS
-416 TRMLVVYEA
+416 LNA
-425 PDYVKEELQKA
+425 LPDH
-436 NVELEQKP
+436 
-444 IGVDALVFIV
+444 VF
-454 NEDNPVQ
+454 
-461 ALSQQQLR
+461 A
-469 DIYAGKITNWKD
+469 A
-481 VGGKDQEIVAFQR
+481 QR
-494 GEDSGSQTLFKKLL
+494 GFYVGWMDTSGNWLYCQSIFSSATADDV
-508 IQGGELMTPP
+508 P
-518 SELAP
+518 S
-523 AAMGEL
+523 
-529 VDSIADYNNSAN
+529 Y
-541 AIGFS
+541 
-546 VYYYIDQM
+546 
-554 YSKPGLRL
+554 
-562 LAVDGVTP
+562 
-570 SNDTLADGSYPLCND
+570 
-585 FYAVI
+585 
-590 HPDAAADSP
+590 
-599 ERRLYDWLDTDAG
+599 
-612 QDCIKKS
+612 
-619 GYVAVGPQTT
+619 GY
-629 VTIVD
+629 

>member
-60 NDSRLRVL
+60 NDGRLRVL
-68 YCDSRSGSSTTILC
+68 YCDGRSGSSTTILC

-87 HQSTRSENVSLVED
+87 HQSTRSENVSLVQD
-101 SVTGTADYWL
+101 STTGTADYWL

-191 CTLCGDKLVF
+191 CTVCGDKLVF

-222 RWVVVQEKDGTPVYR
+222 SWVVVQEKDGTPVYR
-237 AEAASAYRLFYDSD
+237 ADAASAYRLFYDSD
-251 TLSDWVKLDVAT
+251 TLSDWVELDVAT
-263 GEETTDQILYNTQTG
+263 GEEITDRILYNVLTG
-278 EQYTGFL
+278 EQCTGFL

-292 ASFSTSDGRY
+292 ASFSTGDGRY

-308 TEDRGLISTF
+308 TEDRGLIAAF

-330 VTWHSGEGHGY
+330 VTWHSGEDHGY

-347 TGAKTPLY
+347 TGTKTPLY
-355 DVDATDNT
+355 DVNATDNT
-363 VAVYALDGST
+363 VAVYALDGSLRVYST
-373 ACIPLMAQMLADTTG
+373 DNGKLLTDTTVEPVEHQQRVQMTNCG
-388 MDLEEARSSITVS
+388 SGYVWLELQDNDRYE
-401 TTAYALENFGLYDTT
+401 TTATRLYGPQGLVSDLTALQGKYSYINYLTTDPSGRPMFYGSRAAAGSDYGNVYDVLDADGKVVLQGLSSCTGYYTNS
-416 TRMLVVYEA
+416 LNA
-425 PDYVKEELQKA
+425 LPDH
-436 NVELEQKP
+436 
-444 IGVDALVFIV
+444 VF
-454 NEDNPVQ
+454 
-461 ALSQQQLR
+461 A
-469 DIYAGKITNWKD
+469 A
-481 VGGKDQEIVAFQR
+481 QR
-494 GEDSGSQTLFKKLL
+494 GFYVGWMDTSGNWLYCQ
-508 IQGGELMTPP
+508 
-518 SELAP
+518 
-523 AAMGEL
+523 
-529 VDSIADYNNSAN
+529 SI
-541 AIGFS
+541 FS
-546 VYYYIDQM
+546 
-554 YSKPGLRL
+554 S
-562 LAVDGVTP
+562 
-570 SNDTLADGSYPLCND
+570 
-585 FYAVI
+585 
-590 HPDAAADSP
+590 AAADDEPS
-599 ERRLYDWLDTDAG
+599 Y
-612 QDCIKKS
+612 
-619 GYVAVGPQTT
+619 GY
-629 VTIVD
+629 

>member
-12 AVCAALA
+12 AVCTALA

-49 SGKPLYDPAVL
+49 NGKPLYDPAVL

-68 YCDSRSGSSTTILC
+68 YCDGRFGSSTTILC

-101 SVTGTADYWL
+101 SATGTADYWL

-176 LATGAALP
+176 LATGAALS

-191 CTLCGDKLVF
+191 CTVCGDKLVF

-214 WDTDYQQN
+214 WDTDYRQN
-222 RWVVVQEKDGTPVYR
+222 SWVVVQEKDGTTVYR

-251 TLSDWVKLDVAT
+251 TLSDWVELDVAT
-263 GEETTDQILYNTQTG
+263 GEETTDQILYNVLTG
-278 EQYTGFL
+278 EQCTGFL

-292 ASFSTSDGRY
+292 ASFSTGDGRY

-308 TEDRGLISTF
+308 TEDRGLIATF

-330 VTWHSGEGHGY
+330 VTWHSGEDHGY
-341 ELYDLE
+341 ELYNLE

-355 DVDATDNT
+355 DVDATDST
-363 VAVYALDGST
+363 IAVYALDGSLRVYSKDNGKLLT
-373 ACIPLMAQMLADTTG
+373 DTTVEPVEHQQRVRMSNCG
-388 MDLEEARSSITVS
+388 TGYVWLELQDNDRYE
-401 TTAYALENFGLYDTT
+401 TTATRLYGPQGLVSDLTALQGKYSYVNYLTTDPDGRPMFCGSRAAAGSAYGNVYDVLDADGKVVLQGLSSCTGYYSNS
-416 TRMLVVYEA
+416 LNA
-425 PDYVKEELQKA
+425 LPDH
-436 NVELEQKP
+436 
-444 IGVDALVFIV
+444 VF
-454 NEDNPVQ
+454 
-461 ALSQQQLR
+461 A
-469 DIYAGKITNWKD
+469 A
-481 VGGKDQEIVAFQR
+481 QR
-494 GEDSGSQTLFKKLL
+494 GFYVGWMDTSGNWLYCQSIFSSATADDV
-508 IQGGELMTPP
+508 P
-518 SELAP
+518 S
-523 AAMGEL
+523 
-529 VDSIADYNNSAN
+529 Y
-541 AIGFS
+541 
-546 VYYYIDQM
+546 
-554 YSKPGLRL
+554 
-562 LAVDGVTP
+562 
-570 SNDTLADGSYPLCND
+570 
-585 FYAVI
+585 
-590 HPDAAADSP
+590 
-599 ERRLYDWLDTDAG
+599 
-612 QDCIKKS
+612 
-619 GYVAVGPQTT
+619 GY
-629 VTIVD
+629 

>member
-12 AVCAALA
+12 AVCTALA

-49 SGKPLYDPAVL
+49 NGKPLYDPAVL

-87 HQSTRSENVSLVED
+87 HQSARSENVSLVED
-101 SVTGTADYWL
+101 SATGTADYWL

-191 CTLCGDKLVF
+191 CTVCGDKLVF

-214 WDTDYQQN
+214 WDTDYRQN
-222 RWVVVQEKDGTPVYR
+222 SWVVVQEKDGTPVYR
-237 AEAASAYRLFYDSD
+237 ADAASAYRLFYDSD
-251 TLSDWVKLDVAT
+251 TLSDWVVLDVTT
-263 GEETTDQILYNTQTG
+263 GEETTDRILYNVLTG
-278 EQYTGFL
+278 EQCTGFL

-292 ASFSTSDGRY
+292 ASFSTGDGRY

-308 TEDRGLISTF
+308 TEDRGLIAAF

-330 VTWHSGEGHGY
+330 VTWHSGEDHGY

-347 TGAKTPLY
+347 TGTKTPLY
-355 DVDATDNT
+355 DVNTTDNT
-363 VAVYALDGST
+363 IAVYALDGSLRVYSKDNGKLLT
-373 ACIPLMAQMLADTTG
+373 DTTV
-388 MDLEEARSSITVS
+388 EPVEHQQRV
-401 TTAYALENFGLYDTT
+401 
-416 TRMLVVYEA
+416 RM
-425 PDYVKEELQKA
+425 
-436 NVELEQKP
+436 
-444 IGVDALVFIV
+444 
-454 NEDNPVQ
+454 
-461 ALSQQQLR
+461 
-469 DIYAGKITNWKD
+469 
-481 VGGKDQEIVAFQR
+481 
-494 GEDSGSQTLFKKLL
+494 
-508 IQGGELMTPP
+508 
-518 SELAP
+518 
-523 AAMGEL
+523 
-529 VDSIADYNNSAN
+529 
-541 AIGFS
+541 
-546 VYYYIDQM
+546 
-554 YSKPGLRL
+554 
-562 LAVDGVTP
+562 
-570 SNDTLADGSYPLCND
+570 SNYG
-585 FYAVI
+585 
-590 HPDAAADSP
+590 
-599 ERRLYDWLDTDAG
+599 
-612 QDCIKKS
+612 S
-619 GYVAVGPQTT
+619 GYVWLKLQDNDRYETTATRLYGPQGLVSDLTALQGKYSYVNYLTTDPDGRPMFYGSRSAVGSAYGNVCDVLDADGKVVLQGLASCAGYYSNSLNALPDHVFAAQRGFYVGWMDTSGNWLYCQSIFSSAT
-629 VTIVD
+629 ADDEPSYGY

>member
-12 AVCAALA
+12 AVCTALA

-68 YCDSRSGSSTTILC
+68 YCDGRFGSSTTILC
-82 GSTPL
+82 GSTLL

-101 SVTGTADYWL
+101 SATGTADYWL

-150 LVLQESRLIDGGYV
+150 LVLQESRLINGGYV

-184 VPEGAYS
+184 VPEVAYS

-222 RWVVVQEKDGTPVYR
+222 SWVVVQEKDGTPVYR
-237 AEAASAYRLFYDSD
+237 ADAASAHRLFYDSD
-251 TLSDWVKLDVAT
+251 TLSDWVELDVTT
-263 GEETTDQILYNTQTG
+263 GEETTDRILYNVLTG
-278 EQYTGFL
+278 EQCTGFL

-292 ASFSTSDGRY
+292 ASFSTGDGRY

-308 TEDRGLISTF
+308 TEDRGLIAAF

-330 VTWHSGEGHGY
+330 VTWHSGEDHGY

-347 TGAKTPLY
+347 TGTKTPLY
-355 DVDATDNT
+355 DVNATDST
-363 VAVYALDGST
+363 VAVYALDGSLRVYST
-373 ACIPLMAQMLADTTG
+373 DNGKLLTDTTVEPVEHQQRVRMSNCG
-388 MDLEEARSSITVS
+388 SGYVWLKLQDNDRYE
-401 TTAYALENFGLYDTT
+401 TTAT
-416 TRMLVVYEA
+416 
-425 PDYVKEELQKA
+425 
-436 NVELEQKP
+436 
-444 IGVDALVFIV
+444 
-454 NEDNPVQ
+454 
-461 ALSQQQLR
+461 
-469 DIYAGKITNWKD
+469 
-481 VGGKDQEIVAFQR
+481 
-494 GEDSGSQTLFKKLL
+494 
-508 IQGGELMTPP
+508 
-518 SELAP
+518 
-523 AAMGEL
+523 
-529 VDSIADYNNSAN
+529 
-541 AIGFS
+541 
-546 VYYYIDQM
+546 
-554 YSKPGLRL
+554 
-562 LAVDGVTP
+562 
-570 SNDTLADGSYPLCND
+570 
-585 FYAVI
+585 
-590 HPDAAADSP
+590 
-599 ERRLYDWLDTDAG
+599 RLYGPQGLVSDLTALQGKYSYVNYLTTDPDGRPMFYGSRAAVGSAYGSVCDVLDTDGKVVLQGISSCTGYYSNSLNALPDHVFAAQRG
-612 QDCIKKS
+612 FYVGWMDTS
-619 GYVAVGPQTT
+619 GNWLYCQSIFSSATADDVPSYGY
-629 VTIVD
+629 

>member
-12 AVCAALA
+12 AVCTALA

-49 SGKPLYDPAVL
+49 NGKPLYDPAVL
-60 NDSRLRVL
+60 NDGRLRVL
-68 YCDSRSGSSTTILC
+68 YYYGRSGSSTTILC

-87 HQSTRSENVSLVED
+87 HQSARSENVSLVED
-101 SVTGTADYWL
+101 SATGTADYWL

-222 RWVVVQEKDGTPVYR
+222 SWVVMQEKDGTPVYR
-237 AEAASAYRLFYDSD
+237 ADAASAYRLFYDSD
-251 TLSDWVKLDVAT
+251 TLSDWVVLDVTT
-263 GEETTDQILYNTQTG
+263 GEETTDRILYNVLTG
-278 EQYTGFL
+278 EQCTGFL

-308 TEDRGLISTF
+308 TEDRGLIAAF

-330 VTWHSGEGHGY
+330 VTWHSGEDHGY

-347 TGAKTPLY
+347 TGTKTPLY
-355 DVDATDNT
+355 DVNATDNT
-363 VAVYALDGST
+363 VAVYALDGSLRVYST
-373 ACIPLMAQMLADTTG
+373 DNGKLLTDTTV
-388 MDLEEARSSITVS
+388 EPVEHQQRV
-401 TTAYALENFGLYDTT
+401 
-416 TRMLVVYEA
+416 RM
-425 PDYVKEELQKA
+425 
-436 NVELEQKP
+436 
-444 IGVDALVFIV
+444 
-454 NEDNPVQ
+454 
-461 ALSQQQLR
+461 
-469 DIYAGKITNWKD
+469 
-481 VGGKDQEIVAFQR
+481 
-494 GEDSGSQTLFKKLL
+494 
-508 IQGGELMTPP
+508 
-518 SELAP
+518 
-523 AAMGEL
+523 
-529 VDSIADYNNSAN
+529 
-541 AIGFS
+541 
-546 VYYYIDQM
+546 
-554 YSKPGLRL
+554 
-562 LAVDGVTP
+562 
-570 SNDTLADGSYPLCND
+570 SNCG
-585 FYAVI
+585 
-590 HPDAAADSP
+590 
-599 ERRLYDWLDTDAG
+599 
-612 QDCIKKS
+612 S
-619 GYVAVGPQTT
+619 GYVWLKLQDNDRYETTATRLYGPQGLVSDLTALQGKYSYINYLTT
-629 VTIVD
+629 DPDGRPMFYGSRAAAGSAYGNVCDVLDADGKVVLHGLSSCTGYYSNSLNALPDHVFAAQRGFYVGWMDTSGNWLYCQSIFSSATADDVPSYGY

>member
-12 AVCAALA
+12 AVCTALA

-49 SGKPLYDPAVL
+49 NGKPLYDPAVL

-87 HQSTRSENVSLVED
+87 HQSARSENVSLVED
-101 SVTGTADYWL
+101 SATGTADYWL

-191 CTLCGDKLVF
+191 CTVCGDKLVF

-214 WDTDYQQN
+214 WDTDYRQN
-222 RWVVVQEKDGTPVYR
+222 SWVVVQEKDGTPVYR
-237 AEAASAYRLFYDSD
+237 ADAASAYRLFYDSD
-251 TLSDWVKLDVAT
+251 TLSDWVVLDVTT
-263 GEETTDQILYNTQTG
+263 GEETTDRILYNVLTG
-278 EQYTGFL
+278 EQCTGFL

-308 TEDRGLISTF
+308 TEDRGLIAAF

-330 VTWHSGEGHGY
+330 VTWHSGEDHGY

-347 TGAKTPLY
+347 TGTKTPLY
-355 DVDATDNT
+355 DVNATDNT
-363 VAVYALDGST
+363 VAVYALDGSLRVYST
-373 ACIPLMAQMLADTTG
+373 DNGKLLTDTTV
-388 MDLEEARSSITVS
+388 EPVEHQQRV
-401 TTAYALENFGLYDTT
+401 
-416 TRMLVVYEA
+416 RM
-425 PDYVKEELQKA
+425 
-436 NVELEQKP
+436 
-444 IGVDALVFIV
+444 
-454 NEDNPVQ
+454 
-461 ALSQQQLR
+461 
-469 DIYAGKITNWKD
+469 
-481 VGGKDQEIVAFQR
+481 
-494 GEDSGSQTLFKKLL
+494 
-508 IQGGELMTPP
+508 
-518 SELAP
+518 
-523 AAMGEL
+523 
-529 VDSIADYNNSAN
+529 
-541 AIGFS
+541 
-546 VYYYIDQM
+546 
-554 YSKPGLRL
+554 
-562 LAVDGVTP
+562 
-570 SNDTLADGSYPLCND
+570 SNYG
-585 FYAVI
+585 
-590 HPDAAADSP
+590 
-599 ERRLYDWLDTDAG
+599 
-612 QDCIKKS
+612 S
-619 GYVAVGPQTT
+619 GYVWLKLQDNDRYETTATRLYGPQGLVSDLTALQGKYSYVNYLTTDPDGRPMFYGSRSAVGSAYGNVCDVLDADGKVVLQGLSSCTGYYSNSLNALPDHVFAAQRGFYVGWMDTSGNWLYCQSIFSSAT
-629 VTIVD
+629 ADDEPSYGY

>member
-60 NDSRLRVL
+60 NDGRLRVL
-68 YCDSRSGSSTTILC
+68 YCYGRSGSRTTILC

-87 HQSTRSENVSLVED
+87 HQSARSENVSLVED
-101 SVTGTADYWL
+101 SATGTANYWL
-111 RSWSDPTGRG
+111 HSWSDPTGRG

-135 MSFEGEQ
+135 LSFEGEQ
-142 SATLQNGL
+142 NATLQNGL
-150 LVLQESRLIDGGYV
+150 LVLQESRLVDGGYV

-191 CTLCGDKLVF
+191 CTVCGDKLVF

-237 AEAASAYRLFYDSD
+237 ADAASAYRLFYDSD
-251 TLSDWVKLDVAT
+251 TLSEWVELDVAT
-263 GEETTDQILYNTQTG
+263 GEETTDQILYNVLTG
-278 EQYTGFL
+278 EQCTGFL

-292 ASFSTSDGRY
+292 ASFSTGDDRY

-308 TEDRGLISTF
+308 TEDRGLIATF

-330 VTWHSGEGHGY
+330 ITWHSGEDHGY

-355 DVDATDNT
+355 DVDATDST
-363 VAVYALDGST
+363 LAVYALDGSLRVYSKDNGKLLT
-373 ACIPLMAQMLADTTG
+373 DTTV
-388 MDLEEARSSITVS
+388 EPVEHQQRV
-401 TTAYALENFGLYDTT
+401 
-416 TRMLVVYEA
+416 RM
-425 PDYVKEELQKA
+425 
-436 NVELEQKP
+436 
-444 IGVDALVFIV
+444 
-454 NEDNPVQ
+454 
-461 ALSQQQLR
+461 
-469 DIYAGKITNWKD
+469 
-481 VGGKDQEIVAFQR
+481 
-494 GEDSGSQTLFKKLL
+494 
-508 IQGGELMTPP
+508 
-518 SELAP
+518 
-523 AAMGEL
+523 
-529 VDSIADYNNSAN
+529 
-541 AIGFS
+541 
-546 VYYYIDQM
+546 
-554 YSKPGLRL
+554 
-562 LAVDGVTP
+562 
-570 SNDTLADGSYPLCND
+570 SNCG
-585 FYAVI
+585 
-590 HPDAAADSP
+590 
-599 ERRLYDWLDTDAG
+599 
-612 QDCIKKS
+612 S
-619 GYVAVGPQTT
+619 GYVWLELQDNDRYETTATRLYGPQGLVSDLTALQGKYSYVDYLTT
-629 VTIVD
+629 DPDGRPMFCGSRAAAGSAYGNVYDVLDADGKVVLQGLASCAGYYSNSLNALPDHVFAAQRGFYVGWMDTSGNWLYCQNIFSSATADDEPSYGY

>member
-60 NDSRLRVL
+60 NDDRLRVL
-68 YCDSRSGSSTTILC
+68 YCYDRAGSSTTILC

-87 HQSTRSENVSLVED
+87 HQAARSENVSLVED
-101 SVTGTADYWL
+101 SATGTADYWL

-176 LATGAALP
+176 LATGTALP
-184 VPEGAYS
+184 VPVGAYS

-214 WDTDYQQN
+214 WDMDYQQN
-222 RWVVVQEKDGTPVYR
+222 RWVVVQEKDSTPVYR
-237 AEAASAYRLFYDSD
+237 ADAASAYRLFYDSD
-251 TLSDWVKLDVAT
+251 TLSDWVELDVAT
-263 GEETTDQILYNTQTG
+263 GAETTDQILYNTQTG
-278 EQYTGFL
+278 EQCTGFL
-285 QVYPGGL
+285 QVYQGGL
-292 ASFSTSDGRY
+292 ASFSTGDGRY

-308 TEDRGLISTF
+308 TEDRGLIATF

-330 VTWHSGEGHGY
+330 ITWHSGEDHGY

-347 TGAKTPLY
+347 TGTKTPLY

-363 VAVYALDGST
+363 IAVYALDGSLRVYSKDNGKLLT
-373 ACIPLMAQMLADTTG
+373 DTTV
-388 MDLEEARSSITVS
+388 EPVEHQQRV
-401 TTAYALENFGLYDTT
+401 
-416 TRMLVVYEA
+416 RM
-425 PDYVKEELQKA
+425 
-436 NVELEQKP
+436 
-444 IGVDALVFIV
+444 
-454 NEDNPVQ
+454 
-461 ALSQQQLR
+461 
-469 DIYAGKITNWKD
+469 
-481 VGGKDQEIVAFQR
+481 
-494 GEDSGSQTLFKKLL
+494 
-508 IQGGELMTPP
+508 
-518 SELAP
+518 
-523 AAMGEL
+523 
-529 VDSIADYNNSAN
+529 
-541 AIGFS
+541 
-546 VYYYIDQM
+546 
-554 YSKPGLRL
+554 
-562 LAVDGVTP
+562 
-570 SNDTLADGSYPLCND
+570 SNCG
-585 FYAVI
+585 
-590 HPDAAADSP
+590 
-599 ERRLYDWLDTDAG
+599 
-612 QDCIKKS
+612 S
-619 GYVAVGPQTT
+619 GYVWLKLQDNDRYETTATRLYGPQGLVSDLTALQGKYSYVTYLTT
-629 VTIVD
+629 DPDGRPMFYGSRAAAGSAYGNVYDVLDADGKVVLQGLASCTGYYSNSLNALPDHVFAAQRGFYVGWMDTSGNWLYCQSIFSSATADDVPSYGY

>member
-60 NDSRLRVL
+60 NDGRLRAL
-68 YCDSRSGSSTTILC
+68 YCSGRSGSSTTILC

-87 HQSTRSENVSLVED
+87 HQSARSENVSLVQD

-135 MSFEGEQ
+135 MTFEGEQ
-142 SATLQNGL
+142 NATLQNGL
-150 LVLQESRLIDGGYV
+150 LVLQESRLVDGGYV

-176 LATGAALP
+176 LSTGAALP

-222 RWVVVQEKDGTPVYR
+222 SWVVVQEKDGTPVYR
-237 AEAASAYRLFYDSD
+237 ADAASAYRLFYDSD
-251 TLSDWVKLDVAT
+251 TLSDWVELDVAT
-263 GEETTDQILYNTQTG
+263 GEGNTDQILYNVLTG
-278 EQYTGFL
+278 EQCTGFL

-292 ASFSTSDGRY
+292 ASFSTGDGRY

-308 TEDRGLISTF
+308 TEDRGLIATF

-330 VTWHSGEGHGY
+330 ITWHSGEDHGY

-355 DVDATDNT
+355 DVDATDST
-363 VAVYALDGST
+363 IAVYALDGSLRVYSKDNGKLLT
-373 ACIPLMAQMLADTTG
+373 DTTV
-388 MDLEEARSSITVS
+388 EPVEHQQRV
-401 TTAYALENFGLYDTT
+401 
-416 TRMLVVYEA
+416 RM
-425 PDYVKEELQKA
+425 
-436 NVELEQKP
+436 
-444 IGVDALVFIV
+444 
-454 NEDNPVQ
+454 
-461 ALSQQQLR
+461 
-469 DIYAGKITNWKD
+469 
-481 VGGKDQEIVAFQR
+481 
-494 GEDSGSQTLFKKLL
+494 
-508 IQGGELMTPP
+508 
-518 SELAP
+518 
-523 AAMGEL
+523 
-529 VDSIADYNNSAN
+529 
-541 AIGFS
+541 
-546 VYYYIDQM
+546 
-554 YSKPGLRL
+554 
-562 LAVDGVTP
+562 
-570 SNDTLADGSYPLCND
+570 SNCG
-585 FYAVI
+585 
-590 HPDAAADSP
+590 
-599 ERRLYDWLDTDAG
+599 
-612 QDCIKKS
+612 S
-619 GYVAVGPQTT
+619 GYVWLELQDNDRYETTATRLYGPQGLVSDLTALQGKYSYVNYLTT
-629 VTIVD
+629 DPDGRPMFYGSRDAAGSAYGNVCDVLDADGNVVLQGLSSCAGYYTNSLNALPDHVFAAQRGFYVGWMDTSGNWLYCQSIFSSASADDEPSYGY

>member
-12 AVCAALA
+12 AVCTALA

-49 SGKPLYDPAVL
+49 NGKPLYDPAVL

-87 HQSTRSENVSLVED
+87 HQSARSENVSLVED
-101 SVTGTADYWL
+101 SATGTADYWL

-142 SATLQNGL
+142 NATLQNGL

-191 CTLCGDKLVF
+191 CTVCGDKLVF

-214 WDTDYQQN
+214 WDTDYRQN
-222 RWVVVQEKDGTPVYR
+222 SWVVVQEKDGTPVYR
-237 AEAASAYRLFYDSD
+237 ADAASAYRLFYDSD
-251 TLSDWVKLDVAT
+251 TLSDWVVLDVTT
-263 GEETTDQILYNTQTG
+263 GEETTDRILYNVLTG
-278 EQYTGFL
+278 EQCTGFL

-308 TEDRGLISTF
+308 TEDRGLIAAF

-330 VTWHSGEGHGY
+330 VTWHSGEDHGY
-341 ELYDLE
+341 KLYDLE
-347 TGAKTPLY
+347 TGTKTPLY
-355 DVDATDNT
+355 DVDASDSTI
-363 VAVYALDGST
+363 AVYALDGSLRVYSKDT
-373 ACIPLMAQMLADTTG
+373 GKARGDVITLAEETIPVQDSYEIFDPNAVWKKTRIQMNNCG
-388 MDLEEARSSITVS
+388 NGYVWLELQDNDRYE
-401 TTAYALENFGLYDTT
+401 TTATRLYGPQGLVSDLTALQGKYSYVNYLTTDPDGRPMFYGNRSAVGSAYGNVCDVLDADGKVVLQGLASCAGYYSNS
-416 TRMLVVYEA
+416 LNA
-425 PDYVKEELQKA
+425 LPDH
-436 NVELEQKP
+436 
-444 IGVDALVFIV
+444 VF
-454 NEDNPVQ
+454 
-461 ALSQQQLR
+461 A
-469 DIYAGKITNWKD
+469 A
-481 VGGKDQEIVAFQR
+481 QR
-494 GEDSGSQTLFKKLL
+494 GFYVGWMDTSGNWLYCQSIFSSATADD
-508 IQGGELMTPP
+508 EP
-518 SELAP
+518 S
-523 AAMGEL
+523 
-529 VDSIADYNNSAN
+529 Y
-541 AIGFS
+541 
-546 VYYYIDQM
+546 
-554 YSKPGLRL
+554 
-562 LAVDGVTP
+562 
-570 SNDTLADGSYPLCND
+570 
-585 FYAVI
+585 
-590 HPDAAADSP
+590 
-599 ERRLYDWLDTDAG
+599 
-612 QDCIKKS
+612 
-619 GYVAVGPQTT
+619 GY
-629 VTIVD
+629 

>member
-12 AVCAALA
+12 AVCTALA

-87 HQSTRSENVSLVED
+87 HQSARSENVSLVED
-101 SVTGTADYWL
+101 SATGTADYWL

-222 RWVVVQEKDGTPVYR
+222 SWVVVQEKDGTPVYR
-237 AEAASAYRLFYDSD
+237 ADAASAHRLFYDSD
-251 TLSDWVKLDVAT
+251 TLSDWVELDVTT
-263 GEETTDQILYNTQTG
+263 GEETTDRILYNVLTG
-278 EQYTGFL
+278 EQCTGFL

-292 ASFSTSDGRY
+292 ASFSTGDGRY

-308 TEDRGLISTF
+308 TEDRGLIAAF

-330 VTWHSGEGHGY
+330 VTWHSGEDHGY

-347 TGAKTPLY
+347 TGTKTPLY
-355 DVDATDNT
+355 DVNATDST
-363 VAVYALDGST
+363 VAVYALDGSLRVYSKDNGKLLT
-373 ACIPLMAQMLADTTG
+373 DTTVEPVEHQQRVRMSNCG
-388 MDLEEARSSITVS
+388 SGYVWLELQDNDRYE
-401 TTAYALENFGLYDTT
+401 TTATRLYGPQGLVSDLTALQGKYSYVNYLTTDPDGRPMFYGSRAAVGSAYGSVCDVLDTDGKVVLQGLSSCTGYYSNS
-416 TRMLVVYEA
+416 LNA
-425 PDYVKEELQKA
+425 LPDH
-436 NVELEQKP
+436 
-444 IGVDALVFIV
+444 VF
-454 NEDNPVQ
+454 
-461 ALSQQQLR
+461 A
-469 DIYAGKITNWKD
+469 A
-481 VGGKDQEIVAFQR
+481 QR
-494 GEDSGSQTLFKKLL
+494 GFYVGWMDTSGNWLYCQ
-508 IQGGELMTPP
+508 
-518 SELAP
+518 
-523 AAMGEL
+523 
-529 VDSIADYNNSAN
+529 SI
-541 AIGFS
+541 FS
-546 VYYYIDQM
+546 
-554 YSKPGLRL
+554 S
-562 LAVDGVTP
+562 
-570 SNDTLADGSYPLCND
+570 
-585 FYAVI
+585 
-590 HPDAAADSP
+590 AAADDVPS
-599 ERRLYDWLDTDAG
+599 Y
-612 QDCIKKS
+612 
-619 GYVAVGPQTT
+619 GY
-629 VTIVD
+629 

>member
-60 NDSRLRVL
+60 NDDRLRVL
-68 YCDSRSGSSTTILC
+68 YCYDRAGSSTTILC

-87 HQSTRSENVSLVED
+87 HQAARSENVSLVED
-101 SVTGTADYWL
+101 SATGIADYWL

-142 SATLQNGL
+142 NATLQNGL
-150 LVLQESRLIDGGYV
+150 LVLQESRLVDGGYV

-222 RWVVVQEKDGTPVYR
+222 SWVVVQEKDGTPVYR
-237 AEAASAYRLFYDSD
+237 ADAASAYRLFYDSD
-251 TLSDWVKLDVAT
+251 TLSDWVELDVAT
-263 GEETTDQILYNTQTG
+263 GEEIADQILYNVLTG
-278 EQYTGFL
+278 EQCTGFL

-292 ASFSTSDGRY
+292 ASFSTGDGRY

-308 TEDRGLISTF
+308 TEDRGLIAAF

-330 VTWHSGEGHGY
+330 VTWHNGEDHGY

-347 TGAKTPLY
+347 TGTKTPLY
-355 DVDATDNT
+355 DVDATDST
-363 VAVYALDGST
+363 VAVYALDGSLRVYSKDNGKLLT
-373 ACIPLMAQMLADTTG
+373 DTTV
-388 MDLEEARSSITVS
+388 EPVEHQQRV
-401 TTAYALENFGLYDTT
+401 
-416 TRMLVVYEA
+416 RM
-425 PDYVKEELQKA
+425 
-436 NVELEQKP
+436 
-444 IGVDALVFIV
+444 
-454 NEDNPVQ
+454 
-461 ALSQQQLR
+461 
-469 DIYAGKITNWKD
+469 
-481 VGGKDQEIVAFQR
+481 
-494 GEDSGSQTLFKKLL
+494 
-508 IQGGELMTPP
+508 
-518 SELAP
+518 
-523 AAMGEL
+523 
-529 VDSIADYNNSAN
+529 
-541 AIGFS
+541 
-546 VYYYIDQM
+546 
-554 YSKPGLRL
+554 
-562 LAVDGVTP
+562 
-570 SNDTLADGSYPLCND
+570 SNYG
-585 FYAVI
+585 
-590 HPDAAADSP
+590 
-599 ERRLYDWLDTDAG
+599 
-612 QDCIKKS
+612 S
-619 GYVAVGPQTT
+619 GYVWLKLQDNDRYETTATRLYGPQGLVSDLTALQGKYSYVDYLTT
-629 VTIVD
+629 DPDGSPMFCGSRAAAGSAYGNVYDVLDADGKVVLQGLSSCTGYYSNSLNALPDHVFAAQRGFYVGWMDTSGNWLYCQSIFSSATADDVPSYGY